1 MAADLAALR
10 ARFSDVVDGEAEL
23 RAATGAAHQRALDKV
38 VDAIDDHAA
47 RFIAAAPFV
56 FIGSRGADGTIDVSP
71 KGDPAGFVRVLDP
84 RTLAIP
90 DRPGNRR
97 YDTWRNLFANPAVGL
112 LFVVPGIEWTLR
124 VNGQAI
130 LVRDAALREALAER
144 GRLPDQVLV
153 VAVERV
159 LAHCPKCMIRSG
171 LWKPAAWP
179 DVAAVPSL
187 AETLVAHARLPQP
200 VEEVAASLEE
210 GNRTRLY

>member
-38 VDAIDDHAA
+38 VDAIDEHAA

-56 FIGSRGADGTIDVSP
+56 FIGSTGADGTTDVSP

-112 LFVVPGIEWTLR
+112 LFVVPGVEWTLR
-124 VNGQAI
+124 VTGQAI
-130 LVRDAALREALAER
+130 LVRDRGLREALAER

-179 DVAAVPSL
+179 DVAGVPSL
-187 AETLVAHARLPQP
+187 AETLVAHARLPEP
-200 VEEVAASLEE
+200 VAAVAASLEE
-210 GNRTRLY
+210 GNRERLY